1 MKATNKISDFGQKI
15 GGARKDVYS
24 KYLDRMAAVTNDA
37 LILKPL
43 SKVYQIPDL
52 SALWGAGE
60 ITESQAVQAWYVW
73 TLIEKKPQRYGVST
87 WAKNTYTLLQVLTD
101 VLTGECDEL
110 PDSVIH
116 PSGREQYDYFCME
129 VKAAGWP
136 EKEYK
141 RGVYKVTKR
150 LFNSLSWMPYT
161 VASGRYY
168 KGEYKTMAEAVA
180 RIRELVA
187 SERNNENNFEIRH
200 WTKTGE
206 RFICP
211 RGKSGIVL
219 RRGID
224 SSNEARRIVCEEAD
238 ELKAEYNR
246 LRTFPDERRDWNRPR
261 LGDDFR
267 AGLDINPETFGALVP
282 FRGVEFGNWVNQLER
297 AACLNEC
304 ADALWDLANI
314 TGVRLD
320 VLAQSGTL
328 AMAFGARGV
337 TKARAHYEPA
347 KRVINITKRTG
358 AGCLAHEWFHALD
371 NYIMIREGQPLMYA
385 VSDCRC
391 IKNTTAQLAANTL
404 KIAINQSDYARRSEK
419 IDEYKSKKYWGTM
432 VELSARA
439 FEAYVY
445 FKMEAAGMVN
455 DYLVNFKTSDE
466 YERSDFYPYPTREEA
481 QTFAPLF
488 ESFFDSVFSAEE
500 RSESGSPSACATP
513 VNVPTIAAPEAEV
526 ITVIADEEINEP
538 ADEVPA
544 IAQQEAAPVV
554 VEVVTYEDPQ
564 KSPIFPEMLAIHRK
578 YFETVET
585 FCNAF
590 NLIYHFDLLNEK
602 KVRLFVMFLNGERV
616 FFDYEVTSRHR
627 DVFAFRE
634 HDEKRRRL
642 KNWSVA
648 IETMKG
654 LIAESSGHT
663 PEKSNPEVEAAP
675 AITEVVAYGVAEKS
689 QSIQVAASESM
700 NDAQSET
707 LPTTRPEVELKEED
721 KDKMRKL
728 NRKNDYCMAHSDLL
742 TLCQKHEKAFAKKD
756 FYTCQLI
763 EYRLTDINFH
773 SECGML
779 YSGQYNTLKQ
789 QIKKETNMETI
800 NNAPYGEVEKSQPQ
814 LLPENITLQMI
825 ADGVLQ
831 SEESINVAKHIIA
844 EGMEEQ
850 FNSFRAKDKDAN
862 ESLADLF
869 DTVANFLL
877 FNAEIRF
884 YGTCLKSQYKQ
895 FFGMKP
901 EDSLQKLSDYANGK
915 DYELMDLCEFK
926 LRGVK
931 GFLPFNSY
939 LFHQCFAEGR
949 ITVDELIKMLQETE
963 N

>member
-1 MKATNKISDFGQKI
+1 MKATNKITDFGQKI

-37 LILKPL
+37 LLLKPL
-43 SKVYQIPDL
+43 SKVYQLPDL

-60 ITESQAVQAWYVW
+60 ITEDQAVKVWYVW
-73 TLIEKKPQRYGVST
+73 TLIDKKPQRCGVSA
-87 WAKNTYTLLQVLTD
+87 WADRTYTLLQALTD
-101 VLTGECDEL
+101 VLTGECEEL
-110 PDSVIH
+110 PESVLKFA
-116 PSGREQYDYFCME
+116 GRERYDYFCME
-129 VKAAGWP
+129 VKSAGWP

-150 LFNSLSWMPYT
+150 LFNSSSWLPYT

-168 KGEYKTMAEAVA
+168 KGDYKTMAEAVA
-180 RIRELVA
+180 RVRELVA
-187 SERNNENNFEIRH
+187 SEKNNEKNFEIRH

-211 RGKSGIVL
+211 RGKTGIVL

-224 SSNEARRIVCEEAD
+224 SSSEARRIVCEEAD

-261 LGDDFR
+261 LGEDFR
-267 AGLDINPETFGALVP
+267 SGLDINPEAFGALVP

-297 AACLNEC
+297 VACLNEC
-304 ADALWDLANI
+304 ADALWDLAKI

-391 IKNTTAQLAANTL
+391 IKNTTIQLAANVL

-466 YERSDFYPYPTREEA
+466 YERGDCYPYPTREEA
-481 QTFAPLF
+481 QTFTPLF

-500 RSESGSPSACATP
+500 RSESGSPFVCATP
-513 VNVPTIAAPEAEV
+513 INVPSIAETEVIKVIAA
-526 ITVIADEEINEP
+526 EEINEP
-538 ADEVPA
+538 ADVVAA
-544 IAQQEAAPVV
+544 IAQQGGAPVLG
-554 VEVVTYEDPQ
+554 EVVAYEDSQ
-564 KSPIFPEMLAIHRK
+564 KSPIFPETLASHRK
-578 YFETVET
+578 YFETIET

-590 NLIYHFDLLNEK
+590 NLIYHFDLINQK
-602 KVRLFVMFLNGERV
+602 KVRLFVMFLNCERV

-634 HDEKRRRL
+634 HDDKRRRL

-654 LIAESSGHT
+654 LIAESSGHNT
-663 PEKSNPEVEAAP
+663 EKSDPGVEAAP
-675 AITEVVAYGVAEKS
+675 AITEVVAYGDVEKS

-707 LPTTRPEVELKEED
+707 LPTTRPEVGLKEED

-728 NRKNDYCMAHSDLL
+728 NRKNDYCMPYSDLL
-742 TLCQKHEKAFAKKD
+742 TLCLNHEKAFAKKD

-779 YSGQYNTLKQ
+779 FTGQYDTLKQ
-789 QIKKETNMETI
+789 QINKETNMETI
-800 NNAPYGEVEKSQPQ
+800 NNAPYGEVEKSSIQ
-814 LLPENITLQMI
+814 LLPECVTLQMI
-825 ADGVLQ
+825 ADGILE
-831 SEESINVAKHIIA
+831 SEEAVNVAKHIIA
-844 EGMEEQ
+844 EGMEKQ
-850 FNSFRAKDKDAN
+850 FNSFRDKDEYAN
-862 ESLADLF
+862 ETLTDLF
-869 DTVANFLL
+869 DTVVNFPIY
-877 FNAEIRF
+877 NAEIRL
-884 YGTCLKSQYKQ
+884 YGGTVQTKYYQ
-895 FFGMKP
+895 FSGMRPK
-901 EDSLQKLSDYANGK
+901 ESLQKLFDYANRK

-931 GFLPFNSY
+931 GFLPYNSD

-949 ITVDELIKMLQETE
+949 ITVDELIKRLQEME
-963 N
+963 D

>member
-1 MKATNKISDFGQKI
+1 MKVTNKISDFGQKI

-37 LILKPL
+37 LILNPL
-43 SKVYQIPDL
+43 SKVYKLPDL
-52 SALWGAGE
+52 SALWRAGE
-60 ITESQAVQAWYVW
+60 ITEDQAVKVWYVW
-73 TLIEKKPQRYGVST
+73 TLIDKKPQRCGVSA
-87 WAKNTYTLLQVLTD
+87 WADRTYTLLQALTD
-101 VLTGECDEL
+101 VLTGECEEL
-110 PDSVIH
+110 PESVLKFA
-116 PSGREQYDYFCME
+116 GRERYDYFCME

-150 LFNSLSWMPYT
+150 LLNSSYWMPYS

-168 KGEYKTMAEAVA
+168 KGDYKTMTEAVA
-180 RIRELVA
+180 RIRELAA
-187 SERNNENNFEIRH
+187 SEKNNENNFEIRH

-211 RGKSGIVL
+211 RGKTGIVL

-224 SSNEARRIVCEEAD
+224 SSSEARRIVCEEAD

-261 LGDDFR
+261 LGEDFR
-267 AGLDINPETFGALVP
+267 SGLDINPEAFGALVP

-297 AACLNEC
+297 VACLNEC

-328 AMAFGARGV
+328 AMSFGARGV

-391 IKNTTAQLAANTL
+391 IKDTTVQLAANAL
-404 KIAINQSDYARRSEK
+404 KIAINQSNYARRSEK

-466 YERSDFYPYPTREEA
+466 YERGDCYPYPTREEA

-500 RSESGSPSACATP
+500 RSESGSPFVCATP
-513 VNVPTIAAPEAEV
+513 VK
-526 ITVIADEEINEP
+526 
-538 ADEVPA
+538 VPA
-544 IAQQEAAPVV
+544 ITQQEAAPLVA
-554 VEVVTYEDPQ
+554 EAVTYEDSH
-564 KSPIFPEMLAIHRK
+564 KSPIFPETLASHRK

-590 NLIYHFDLLNEK
+590 NLIYHFELINQK

-634 HDEKRRRL
+634 HDDKRRRL

-654 LIAESSGHT
+654 LIAE
-663 PEKSNPEVEAAP
+663 VAANGD
-675 AITEVVAYGVAEKS
+675 TEPT
-689 QSIQVAASESM
+689 QVAASESM
-700 NDAQSET
+700 NET
-707 LPTTRPEVELKEED
+707 L
-721 KDKMRKL
+721 
-728 NRKNDYCMAHSDLL
+728 
-742 TLCQKHEKAFAKKD
+742 
-756 FYTCQLI
+756 
-763 EYRLTDINFH
+763 
-773 SECGML
+773 
-779 YSGQYNTLKQ
+779 
-789 QIKKETNMETI
+789 KKETNMETI
-800 NNAPYGEVEKSQPQ
+800 NNAPYGEVEKSSIQ
-814 LLPENITLQMI
+814 LLPEYVTLQMI
-825 ADGVLQ
+825 ADGILE
-831 SEESINVAKHIIA
+831 SEEAVNVAKHIIA
-844 EGMEEQ
+844 EGMEKQ
-850 FNSFRAKDKDAN
+850 FNSFRAKDEYAN
-862 ESLADLF
+862 ETLTDLF
-869 DTVANFLL
+869 DTVVNFPIY
-877 FNAEIRF
+877 NAEIRL
-884 YGTCLKSQYKQ
+884 YGGTVQTKYYQ
-895 FFGMKP
+895 FSGMRPK
-901 EDSLQKLSDYANGK
+901 ESLQKLFDYANRE

-931 GFLPFNSY
+931 GFLPYNSY

-949 ITVDELIKMLQETE
+949 ITVDELIKMLQEME
-963 N
+963 D